1 MDRAHRI
8 GQHKDVYVYRL
19 VTKDTI
25 EEKIVQRQAIKLKV
39 DSIFIQQGRKV
50 DHSMALN
57 KEEYEKIILHGAQ
70 KIMTAKTDMVS
81 MGADFDIET
90 LIAEGLEKNKQ
101 VNEQADQHANQVA
114 KDTQEEGLDMTIHR
128 IDMFKF

>member
-1 MDRAHRI
+1 
-8 GQHKDVYVYRL
+8 
-19 VTKDTI
+19 
-25 EEKIVQRQAIKLKV
+25 
-39 DSIFIQQGRKV
+39 
-50 DHSMALN
+50 MALN

-101 VNEQADQHANQVA
+101 VNE
-114 KDTQEEGLDMTIHR
+114 
-128 IDMFKF
+128 